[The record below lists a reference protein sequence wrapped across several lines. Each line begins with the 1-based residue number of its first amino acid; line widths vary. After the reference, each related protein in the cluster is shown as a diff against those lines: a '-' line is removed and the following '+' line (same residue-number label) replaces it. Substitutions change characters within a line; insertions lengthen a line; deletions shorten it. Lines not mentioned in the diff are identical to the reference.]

1 MVSWSLT
8 KGVICFALPV
18 RSMLRI
24 DLVVHVLV
32 NDLFHTSVTPL
43 ERIREQKRMKSLPVF
58 PSSGQVRWRLAI
70 FASIFFS
77 FRSEETSDP
86 STGLKWSV

>member
-8 KGVICFALPV
+8 KGVICFTLPV
-18 RSMLRI
+18 RSMHRI

-58 PSSGQVRWRLAI
+58 PSSGQVRWLWPSLPQSSSHSVRRRQAI
-70 FASIFFS
+70 RQQS
-77 FRSEETSDP
+77 
-86 STGLKWSV
+86 